1 MLESIL
7 NFREVDKSPY
17 LTFIW
22 ALLISTV
29 GILLST
35 QLFYKVT
42 ISGVS
47 FNLTGMF
54 AVIFTILPSVYF
66 LTRVINKEEKME
78 EDALIKHYKQ
88 EFFKRHEKDIM
99 MFLFYFLGVTVAFS
113 VWSLLLPTDF
123 FQVQLVK
130 INEIRAA
137 VSGQMTGDVTGR
149 IVKGN
154 FDSFMAVFTN
164 NIEVMIFS
172 FIFSLLYGAGAVFIL
187 VWNASILGTCIGA
200 LSKSI
205 FEIPMVSLTFL
216 PHGIP
221 EVVGYLCAG
230 LAGGLLSA
238 AILRCRSSRVLE
250 TIFFDSLKIIL
261 LGVFFIFI
269 AAGIEVYF

>member
-7 NFREVDKSPY
+7 DFREVDKSPY

-42 ISGVS
+42 ISNVS

-54 AVIFTILPSVYF
+54 AVIFTIIPSVYF
-66 LTRVINKEEKME
+66 LTVVVNKEEEIE
-78 EDALIKHYKQ
+78 EEECRRHYQKD
-88 EFFKRHEKDIM
+88 FFRRHEKDIL
-99 MFLFYFLGVTVAFS
+99 MFLFYFLGVTAAFA
-113 VWSLLLPTDF
+113 VWSFVLPEDF

-130 INEIRAA
+130 ILDIRSA
-137 VSGQMTGDVTGR
+137 VSGSITGSIT
-149 IVKGN
+149 KGT
-154 FDSFMAVFTN
+154 FTSFMAVLSN
-164 NIEVMIFS
+164 NLEVMIFA
-172 FIFSLLYGAGAVFIL
+172 FIFALLFSAGAVFII
-187 VWNASILGTCIGA
+187 VWNASILGVCIGE
-200 LSKSI
+200 LSKTVY
-205 FEIPMVSLTFL
+205 EIPIVSLTFL

-230 LAGGLLSA
+230 LAGSLISA
-238 AILRCRSSRVLE
+238 AILRCRSSEILKI
-250 TIFFDSLKIIL
+250 IFFDSLKIIL
-261 LGVFFIFI
+261 LGAMFIAI

>member
-29 GILLST
+29 AILLST

-42 ISGVS
+42 ISGVA

-54 AVIFTILPSVYF
+54 AVIFTLLPSVYF
-66 LTRVINKEEKME
+66 LTAVIKKEEKME
-78 EDALIKHYKQ
+78 EEAVEKHYKQ
-88 EFFKRHEKDIM
+88 DFFKRHEKDIL
-99 MFLFYFLGVTVAFS
+99 MFLFYFLGVTVAFAI
-113 VWSLLLPTDF
+113 WSLMLPSDF
-123 FQVQLVK
+123 FQVQMVK

-137 VSGQMTGDVTGR
+137 VSGQMTGDVTGK
-149 IVKGN
+149 IVKGS
-154 FDSFMAVFTN
+154 FSSFMAVFTN

-172 FIFSLLYGAGAVFIL
+172 FIFSLLFGAGAVFII

-205 FEIPMVSLTFL
+205 FDIPMVSLTFL

-238 AILRCRSSRVLE
+238 AVLRCRSSKVLG
-250 TIFFDSLKIIL
+250 TIFFDSVKIIL
-261 LGVFFIFI
+261 IGVLFILV